1 VFVKCQNESL
11 TTQLENEMTS
21 QDMYMFLLFS
31 RLNAIPHKYV
41 TKVQYAHKF
50 HAVVEYANSKPWEEL
65 DLSQYYQEC
74 RNKARSTNYTF
85 VGD

>member
-1 VFVKCQNESL
+1 M
-11 TTQLENEMTS
+11 TTQELA
-21 QDMYMFLLFS
+21 D

-41 TKVQYAHKF
+41 AKVQYAHKF
-50 HAVVEYANSKPWEEL
+50 HAVVEYANSKPWEEV

-74 RNKARSTNYTF
+74 RNKARSPNYTF